1 MPGAERI
8 ALNRNEDRKPERS
21 KEYAATDRNEQEEIM
36 AVRHDAVGVRG
47 ETGIVEGRDRV
58 ENAVPDGLK
67 GVFTQGQETRN
78 QHERNDRLNGEGSMG
93 NALDDAADLAETA
106 DVQVFLRDELGAQAH
121 LAADG

>member
-1 MPGAERI
+1 
-8 ALNRNEDRKPERS
+8 
-21 KEYAATDRNEQEEIM
+21 M
-36 AVRHDAVGVRG
+36 AVGHNAVGVWG

-67 GVFTQGQETRN
+67 GVFAQGQETRN
-78 QHERNDRLNGEGSMG
+78 QHERNDRLNGEGSIG